1 MQCVHAV
8 NSWNYFNEIFKNR
21 YLQKFRPSKIQR
33 YTDIAGG
40 LLVEALDYGS
50 KDPGFQSH

>member
-8 NSWNYFNEIFKNR
+8 NSCNYFNEIFKNR